1 MKPSDRSHSYD
12 ERIGRMTIKNHHPR
26 TLLMLLAAV
35 ALAVGLLALAGSKP
49 AWAASRSF
57 AQAENYPVGTNPSS

>member
-1 MKPSDRSHSYD
+1 
-12 ERIGRMTIKNHHPR
+12 MTIKNHHPR

-35 ALAVGLLALAGSKP
+35 ALAVGLLALVGSKP